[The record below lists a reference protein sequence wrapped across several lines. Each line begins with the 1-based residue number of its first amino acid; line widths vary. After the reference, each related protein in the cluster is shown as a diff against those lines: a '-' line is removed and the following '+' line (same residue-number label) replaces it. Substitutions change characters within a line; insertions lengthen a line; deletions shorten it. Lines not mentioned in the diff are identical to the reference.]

1 MNCDPPLAPRPLLGE
16 EPLLVGEPFCLPGG
30 EAGILLCA
38 RFCSGGDIWI
48 LICVCAPGCFA
59 CSAPC
64 SFRLSAGVAVKED
77 WAFSTLRGW
86 PFGAARRGLVLGFG
100 AKKDVSMRL
109 PEVRLLRV
117 RSASAKSSCDTHA
130 HAHTRTRHTEA
141 SP

>member
-1 MNCDPPLAPRPLLGE
+1 
-16 EPLLVGEPFCLPGG
+16 
-30 EAGILLCA
+30 
-38 RFCSGGDIWI
+38 
-48 LICVCAPGCFA
+48 
-59 CSAPC
+59 
-64 SFRLSAGVAVKED
+64 
-77 WAFSTLRGW
+77 
-86 PFGAARRGLVLGFG
+86 LVLGFG